1 MSNSIPTS
9 MTAWRQSTY
18 GGPEVLERTE
28 VPVPRPGEGEVLIKI
43 GATSLNGA
51 DIRIMRGSPS
61 MVRLGTGIRSP
72 REPIRG
78 KDVAGTIVAVGPR
91 VFGRSVGDRVVGE
104 LPGGG
109 LAEYVVAY
117 SSKLT
122 SIPDDVDD
130 KTAASLPLAGGT
142 AWQALESVNTD
153 KDASVLVIGAGGGV
167 GTFAV
172 SLASWAG
179 AHVHALCK
187 PEAIDAVRAAGAERV
202 DDRTT
207 IGVGTLESDDY
218 DVVID
223 LGSDAPLRELRRL
236 VRDGGDAVVVAG
248 GTNPFVGP
256 LGKAINSQAMSAWS
270 KKHLR
275 LLVATRKPG
284 ITKTLLE
291 LAGSGEIT
299 PHIGREF
306 SLDAADEAV
315 KLVDDGGAIG
325 KILVVPNSSAAK

>member
-1 MSNSIPTS
+1 MSQSIPQS
-9 MTAWRQSTY
+9 MTAWRQTAY
-18 GGPEVLERTE
+18 GGPEVLERAE
-28 VPVPRPGEGEVLIKI
+28 VPVPRPGDGQVLIKV
-43 GATSLNGA
+43 GATSINGA
-51 DIRIMRGSPS
+51 DVRIMRGTPQ
-61 MVRLGTGIRSP
+61 VLRLGTGFRSP
-72 REPIRG
+72 REQIRG

-109 LAEYVVAY
+109 LAEYAVAY
-117 SSKLT
+117 SSTLT
-122 SIPDDVDD
+122 AVPDGVDD
-130 KTAASLPLAGGT
+130 KTAATLPLAGGT
-142 AWQALESVNTD
+142 AWQALEAVNTD
-153 KDASVLVIGAGGGV
+153 RGASVLVIGAGGGV

-172 SLASWAG
+172 SLATWAG

-187 PEAIDAVRAAGAERV
+187 PEAIDIVKGLGAERV
-202 DDRTT
+202 DDRHS

-218 DVVID
+218 DVIID

-236 VRDGGDAVVVAG
+236 VRDGGNVVVVSGRA
-248 GTNPFVGP
+248 NPIVGP

-275 LLVATRKPG
+275 LLIASRKPG

-291 LAGSGEIT
+291 LAAQGEIT

-306 SLDAADEAV
+306 PLGDADQAI
-315 KLVDDGGAIG
+315 KLLDDGGAIG
-325 KILVVPNSSAAK
+325 KIVVVPDASA